1 MTATPDPMRVVFVDD
16 VVSLPEAAERLGL
29 NINSLRR
36 WHQRADTC
44 GFPPPLKR
52 TCAIILF
59 SLEEIE
65 VWHQAHVKRLEVIRQ
80 FQPED

>member
-1 MTATPDPMRVVFVDD
+1 MSDPMRVVFVDD
-16 VVSLPEAAERLGL
+16 VVTLPEAAERLGL

-36 WHQRADTC
+36 WHQREAVC

-52 TCAIILF
+52 SCTIILF

-65 VWHQAHVKRLEVIRQ
+65 VWHKAHLNRLKVIQQ
-80 FQPED
+80 FQPEG